1 MFNFDEYLNDQ
12 IEKPTDE
19 LYNDLNNMGNSLAGQ
34 DPAKLVSFARLENCK
49 KCLFENFSR
58 CVKERQFT
66 FVILNS
72 INQKV
77 QDYEHF
83 YISAKLNGYSTYIA
97 EMDFVDFPDIPA
109 DARDLSYD
117 QWSEMSRNWELTPS
131 SYIRLKVN
139 HFVISRSFR
148 AVPEENCPASST
160 SVLPMRSG
168 EEPDAFSLSEE
179 TFFSR
184 LNLSDNYVLEKLDDF
199 RMKIRRPADEFWAL
213 PDDYY
218 QRKYGRSKRVRF
230 LDVEKKRW

>member
-12 IEKPTDE
+12 IEKPTNE
-19 LYNDLNNMGNSLAGQ
+19 LYNDLSNMGTALAGQ
-34 DPAKLVSFARLENCK
+34 DPAKLVSFARLENAK
-49 KCLFENFSR
+49 KCLFESFSR
-58 CVKERQFT
+58 CVGERQFS

-83 YISAKLNGYSTYIA
+83 YIRAKLNGYSTYIA
-97 EMDFVDFPDIPA
+97 EMDFVDFSDIPA
-109 DARDLSYD
+109 NARDLSYD

-139 HFVISRSFR
+139 QFLMSRSFR
-148 AVPEENCPASST
+148 PTPDANFAASSSS
-160 SVLPMRSG
+160 SVLPML
-168 EEPDAFSLSEE
+168 EEPDGFSLSEE

-184 LNLSDNYVLEKLDDF
+184 LNLSDNYVLDKLDDF